1 MNWRRKLLF
10 LQIESGGFGWSVQW
24 LFLDKQKGFYL
35 GCAIHLVTGVDVF
48 VPAVEYQVKHLCSL
62 HCSLSST
69 QVCIKMLVSMIRD
82 FIDISLES
90 QVFID

>member
-62 HCSLSST
+62 HYSFLHPGVHKNVGFYD
-69 QVCIKMLVSMIRD
+69 QG
-82 FIDISLES
+82 FY
-90 QVFID
+90 